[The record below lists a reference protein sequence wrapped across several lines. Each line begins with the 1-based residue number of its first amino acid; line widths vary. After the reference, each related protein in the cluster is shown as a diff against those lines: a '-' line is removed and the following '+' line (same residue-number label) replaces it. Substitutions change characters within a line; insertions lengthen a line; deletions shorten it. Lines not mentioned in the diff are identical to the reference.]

1 MSNHEADTNND
12 VGSLAKPPRFARST
26 EDSLMAT
33 EIALVLKRCTG
44 YRFRALFLVRGPT
57 IAELSTQILDDI
69 LQA

>member
-1 MSNHEADTNND
+1 
-12 VGSLAKPPRFARST
+12 
-26 EDSLMAT
+26 MAT